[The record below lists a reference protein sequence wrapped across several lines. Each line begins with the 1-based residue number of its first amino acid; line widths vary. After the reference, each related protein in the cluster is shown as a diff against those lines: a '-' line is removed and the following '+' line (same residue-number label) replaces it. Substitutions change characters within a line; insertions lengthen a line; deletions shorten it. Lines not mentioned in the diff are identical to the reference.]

1 MKLRLMIVLGAMVA
15 FLCPV
20 FSQPTTATQ
29 SIKGTVVDQESK
41 ITLPGVNII
50 LLNQEV
56 PVGVTTDFN
65 GQFIMKNI
73 PLGRISL
80 EVNYVGYEPI
90 QLNDLLL
97 TAGKQLD
104 LNIELS
110 EAVYKLEN
118 VVVVANAKGNEA
130 YNEMATVSARS
141 FSIEETQ
148 RYAASVS
155 DPARMVAAYGGVTN
169 AGDDISNE
177 ISVRGNSPRGIL
189 WRLEG
194 IEVPNPNH
202 FGSLGSSGGGISMLS
217 ASSMSTSDF
226 YTGAFPAEF
235 GNASSGVFDIKLRK
249 GNSNTREHA
258 FTLGLLGIEAATE
271 GPFSKNSDAS
281 YLVNYRYST
290 FGLLSK
296 FYNPLGDVLP
306 EYQDATFKI
315 HLPTANAGTFS
326 IFGLGGANTAAETAV
341 ADSTKWEY
349 SGDAESFIEKQKV
362 AIGGVAH
369 FLPVGE
375 NAYLKTVGVY
385 SLNKYVDEYT
395 RLLADQNYL
404 EELYDYTTF
413 DEQTF
418 RLSTSYNQKLSAK
431 NTIRIGG
438 IYGYNSYT
446 YDYNY
451 KQRDSTDFVNLING
465 NGGAG
470 MVQGYG
476 QWKFRPHQNLTVL
489 VGVHAT
495 YLSVNSSF
503 ALEPRAAVKWQLSKS
518 QQLSAAI
525 GMHSKPEHTSTY
537 LINHAFD
544 PESEPTY
551 LNKSLDI
558 PSAAHAVLGYSF
570 QATPKLSITAEV
582 YYQYLSKVPVASD
595 SSRFSTINSASIWS
609 ILGEAP
615 LVSEGKGQNYGLDL
629 TVQRSFNKNYY
640 YLLSGSIYNS
650 TYKPLDG
657 KTYNTKYNGN
667 YTMNLLAGKEFEF
680 KKNDNI
686 FGINGKALL
695 TGGNRYSPIDLA
707 ASNSAGYPVLDPNR
721 IMEGRTGPYYRF
733 DIGISYKI
741 NRKRATHTIMLDIQN
756 VTNRLNEYGRYYVP
770 ELGEEVISTQTGLF
784 PFISY
789 RVEFQTK

>member
-1 MKLRLMIVLGAMVA
+1 MKLRLIFALVAMVV
-15 FLCPV
+15 FLCPI
-20 FSQPTTATQ
+20 FSQSTQ
-29 SIKGTVVDQESK
+29 TIKGTVVDQESK
-41 ITLPGVNII
+41 ISLPGVNII
-50 LLNQEV
+50 LLGQEI

-65 GQFIMKNI
+65 GQFIMENI
-73 PLGRISL
+73 PLGRVSL
-80 EVNYVGYEPI
+80 EVNYIGYESV

-118 VVVVANAKGNEA
+118 IVVVANANGNEA
-130 YNEMATVSARS
+130 FNEMATASSRS
-141 FSIEETQ
+141 ISIEETH
-148 RYAASVS
+148 RYVASIG

-169 AGDDISNE
+169 AGDDISND
-177 ISVRGNSPRGIL
+177 ISVRGNSPRGVL

-296 FYNPLGDVLP
+296 FYNPLGDILP

-315 HLPTANAGTFS
+315 HLPTEKAGTFS
-326 IFGLGGANTAAETAV
+326 IFGLGGMNVLAETAE
-341 ADSTKWEY
+341 ADSTKWEF
-349 SGDAESFIEKQKV
+349 SGEGESFTEKQKV
-362 AIGGVAH
+362 AIGGIAH
-369 FLPVGE
+369 FLPVGK

-385 SLNKYVDEYT
+385 SLNNYEDEYI
-395 RLLADQNYL
+395 RLLADQNYK
-404 EELYDYTTF
+404 EELFDYTTF
-413 DEQTF
+413 DEQTV
-418 RLSTSYNQKLSAK
+418 RISTSYNHKLSAK
-431 NTIRIGG
+431 NTVRIGG

-446 YDYNY
+446 YDYNF
-451 KQRDSTDFVNLING
+451 KFRDSTDFINLING

-489 VGVHAT
+489 AGVHAT
-495 YLSVNSSF
+495 YLSINASF
-503 ALEPRAAVKWQLSKS
+503 ALEPRAAVKWQLSKT

-537 LINHAFD
+537 LVNHSNNPD
-544 PESEPTY
+544 TEPSY

-558 PSAAHAVLGYSF
+558 PTAAHAVLGYSF
-570 QATPKLSITAEV
+570 QATPKLNITAEV
-582 YYQYLSKVPVASD
+582 YYQHLSKVPVASD
-595 SSRFSTINSASIWS
+595 SSLFSTINSAGIWD
-609 ILGEAP
+609 ILGEEP
-615 LVSEGKGQNYGLDL
+615 LVSKGKGRNYGLDL

-650 TYKPLDG
+650 TYTPLNG
-657 KTYNTKYNGN
+657 KSYNTRYNGN
-667 YTMNLLAGKEFEF
+667 YTMNLLGGKEFEF

-686 FGINGKALL
+686 FGINGKAILA
-695 TGGNRYSPIDLA
+695 GGNRYTPIDLA
-707 ASNSAGYPVLDPNR
+707 ASNAAGSTVRDPNR
-721 IMEGRTGPYYRF
+721 IMDARTGPYYRF
-733 DIGISYKI
+733 DLGISYKM
-741 NRKRATHTIMLDIQN
+741 NRKRATHTIMFDVQN
-756 VTNRLNEYGRYYVP
+756 VTNRLNEYGRFYVP
-770 ELGEEVISTQTGLF
+770 EANEEVVATQTGLF